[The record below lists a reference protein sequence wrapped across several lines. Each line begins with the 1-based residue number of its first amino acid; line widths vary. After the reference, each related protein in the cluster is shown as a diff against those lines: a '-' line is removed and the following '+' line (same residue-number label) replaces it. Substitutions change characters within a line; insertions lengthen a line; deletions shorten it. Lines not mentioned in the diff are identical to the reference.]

1 MVEYPQVTVG
11 SRKEWH
17 AWLCAHHDS
26 ERGVWLV
33 RYKQGRGPYV
43 PYEEVVL
50 EALAFGWV
58 DSQPRSLDQDR
69 SQLLITPRRTGSR
82 WSAANR
88 RRIPQLREQ
97 GLMTAA
103 GEAVVARA
111 QADGTWEA
119 LDAVEALQ
127 EPEDLRVALERTP
140 GARAQWDGFPRSTR
154 RAILEW
160 ILAAKRPDTRARRVA
175 QTASDA
181 AVGIRAN
188 QWRQPRAA
196 RTRSPRD
203 GQG

>member
-1 MVEYPQVTVG
+1 MVEYPQVTVR
-11 SRKEWH
+11 SREQWR

-33 RYKQGRGPYV
+33 RFKQGRGPYV

-69 SQLLITPRRTGSR
+69 SQLLITRRRSGSR

-88 RRIPQLREQ
+88 RRIASLREQ

-140 GARAQWDGFPRSTR
+140 GARAQWDEFPRSTR

-160 ILAAKRPDTRARRVA
+160 ILAAKRPDTRARRVT

-188 QWRQPRAA
+188 QWRQPRAT